1 MIFEGNFKSKKH
13 WMININKLS
22 LGINTVEITTSYKD
36 GGTISEVLFLYNKT
50 EDNLGSL
57 DNKDDDNDKIENYK

>member
-1 MIFEGNFKSKKH
+1 
-13 WMININKLS
+13 MININKLS